1 MVLNPSVILYQ
12 ELHQLV
18 PHPSTQEHRCN
29 CTLMASSHPR
39 RACLRRLAGRCRR
52 GRHGR
57 RLRGVCGCTFLHHG
71 RFPSA
76 SFFFSKPMKPQL
88 RRLQQRR
95 GQPHLRQPRGS
106 RPRWH
111 PPHWP
116 ETSGMGRKW
125 TAGQASAAALGAPP
139 RWGLSCLLRPMKHV
153 SWPSVR
159 ATLVRRPSRANQA
172 NCWTTPDK
180 KPPGFYI

>member
-18 PHPSTQEHRCN
+18 PRPSTQEHRCN

-76 SFFFSKPMKPQL
+76 SFFFL
-88 RRLQQRR
+88 N
-95 GQPHLRQPRGS
+95 RGS
-106 RPRWH
+106 LSSGVFNSGEGSR
-111 PPHWP
+111 
-116 ETSGMGRKW
+116 TSGSHEAHDPDGIHLTGPKLRAW
-125 TAGQASAAALGAPP
+125 GGNGPP
-139 RWGLSCLLRPMKHV
+139 ARHLPRHLEPRHDGGSPV
-153 SWPSVR
+153 SSD
-159 ATLVRRPSRANQA
+159 Q
-172 NCWTTPDK
+172 
-180 KPPGFYI
+180 